1 MKFAFAYQFVVLGIL
16 FAGFSEASHNCTS
29 FSDRFHGFGCEVTY
43 AEFKD
48 GKSEIKMISSDSN
61 KTEADIMWFQ
71 VRLSKLQAFPKG
83 IFETFNNLERV
94 MIMDCT
100 GVPTLNTSF
109 FDKKISLIL
118 FKNTDLEV
126 IGEEAFVGL
135 SNVTTLSL
143 NNNKIRK
150 VHKDSFKD
158 LISLEKIEMNSN
170 DIESLDD
177 DTFANNW
184 KLQHVM
190 MLNNKIKIITAQLF
204 SRNPLLL
211 SIELKN
217 NEITQIEKDFNA
229 NLTKLERA
237 DFTSNL
243 CVSENFVIARGRTW
257 DYYNARFEKCNE
269 NYAMMKQNN
278 EAVKR
283 IEEENESF
291 GLKISEGLDKITSAM
306 KHFEDKMKNSTS
318 VEEMKKEI
326 LQFIEVDKENVK
338 RELSESLKNVSI
350 QAKKLLAEDVKRG
363 VVERLNQGDNQTHN
377 AQIREDFKSLKEEF
391 SNKFAN
397 IFWAM
402 FAIFVM
408 VSVVSIYAA
417 YKVKDQP
424 ILWYQSHASSDG
436 QSDSMVSQIF
446 WDNGGS
452 INYFRRVH
460 ASSSHPQYFDVF
472 KYAIKIYKL
481 N

>member
-1 MKFAFAYQFVVLGIL
+1 MKFAFAYQFVLLGIL

-61 KTEADIMWFQ
+61 KTEDDIMWFQ
-71 VRLSKLQAFPKG
+71 VRLSKLQSFHKG
-83 IFETFNNLERV
+83 IFETFQNLERV
-94 MIMDCT
+94 MILDCT
-100 GVPTLNTSF
+100 GVPTLNESF

-143 NNNKIRK
+143 NNNKIRR
-150 VHKDSFKD
+150 VHKNSFKD
-158 LISLEKIEMNSN
+158 LINLEKIEMNSN
-170 DIESLDD
+170 AIESLDD

-204 SRNPLLL
+204 SRNSLLL
-211 SIELKN
+211 SIDLKN

-243 CVSENFVIARGRTW
+243 CVSENFVVARGRSW
-257 DYYNARFEKCNE
+257 DYYNVKFEKCNA
-269 NYAMMKQNN
+269 NYAIMKPTN

-283 IEEENESF
+283 IALENESF
-291 GLKISEGLDKITSAM
+291 GLKISEGLEKITSVI
-306 KHFEDKMKNSTS
+306 KLFEEKMKNSTS
-318 VEEMKKEI
+318 VEEMKKKISQFVEI
-326 LQFIEVDKENVK
+326 DKENTK
-338 RELSESLKNVSI
+338 HEISGSLMNVSI
-350 QAKKLLAEDVKRG
+350 DAKKMLAEDVKRA
-363 VVERLNQGDNQTHN
+363 VEARLNQGDDQGHN
-377 AQIREDFKSLKEEF
+377 AQIREDFRSLKEEF
-391 SNKFAN
+391 SNKFAK

-408 VSVVSIYAA
+408 VSIVSIYAA
-417 YKVKDQP
+417 YKLKDQP
-424 ILWYQSHASSDG
+424 ILWYRSQASSDG
-436 QSDSMVSQIF
+436 QSDSMNSQL
-446 WDNGGS
+446 
-452 INYFRRVH
+452 Y
-460 ASSSHPQYFDVF
+460 
-472 KYAIKIYKL
+472 
-481 N
+481 

>member
-1 MKFAFAYQFVVLGIL
+1 MKNTKKVNMKFAYRFVVVGIL
-16 FAGFSEASHNCTS
+16 FARFTAASHNCTS
-29 FSDRFHGFGCEVTY
+29 FNDRFHGFGCEVTY

-48 GKSEIKMISSDSN
+48 GKSEIKMISSDSS
-61 KTEADIMWFQ
+61 KTEDDIMWFQ
-71 VRLSKLQAFPKG
+71 VRLSKLQALPQG

-158 LISLEKIEMNSN
+158 LISLENIEMNSN

-177 DTFANNW
+177 DIFANNYM
-184 KLQHVM
+184 LQHVM
-190 MLNNKIKIITAQLF
+190 MLNNKIRIITAQLF
-204 SRNPLLL
+204 SRNSQLL

-217 NEITQIEKDFNA
+217 NEITQIEKDFEA

-243 CVSENFVIARGRTW
+243 CVSENFVKARGKTW
-257 DYYNARFEKCNE
+257 DYYNAKFEKCNE
-269 NYAMMKQNN
+269 NYAMMKPTN
-278 EAVKR
+278 EAVKK
-283 IEEENESF
+283 IEQENESF
-291 GLKISEGLDKITSAM
+291 GLKISEGLDKITSVIER
-306 KHFEDKMKNSTS
+306 FEEKMKNSTS

-326 LQFIEVDKENVK
+326 LKFIEIDKENAE
-338 RELSESLKNVSI
+338 RELSESLMNISI
-350 QAKKLLAEDVKRG
+350 QAKKLLADDVKRG
-363 VVERLNQGDNQTHN
+363 VEERLDQGVDPKHN
-377 AQIREDFKSLKEEF
+377 AQIRKDFKNLREEF
-391 SNKFAN
+391 SNKFAK
-397 IFWAM
+397 IFWAI

-408 VSVVSIYAA
+408 VSIVSIYAA

-424 ILWYQSHASSDG
+424 ILWYQSRASSDG
-436 QSDSMVSQIF
+436 QSDSMISQIF
-446 WDNGGS
+446 
-452 INYFRRVH
+452 
-460 ASSSHPQYFDVF
+460 
-472 KYAIKIYKL
+472 
-481 N
+481 